1 MAHVTIAD
9 RVCSDFEGW
18 YNSLPVHKP
27 SNWPA
32 RGTVAVAL
40 VVLEDLKDD
49 FDLSLDSHR
58 TAGRAQMKGVGVARL
73 TRILAAHGETRPFL
87 KEGGRTNRGGPGAIE
102 SMLRV
107 LAGSELGTLPPSE
120 RSVVL
125 HKLQRFLV
133 DRIVEFHNRRRI
145 KFTYDPSRTTWQAI
159 HDLLRETKP
168 TGKNGPLAQHLVGAK
183 LSLRFPDDDVRND
196 SHSTA
201 DDQLGRAGDYQVG
214 GTVFHVTVAPMP
226 AVCEKCKV
234 NLDRGLR
241 AYLVAPDDQLA
252 AARQMAESV
261 APGRITVTSVEAF
274 VGQNVDE
281 MSHFGRGVP
290 AALGRLLR
298 RYNER
303 VDAVETDKSFLIDV
317 PENL

>member
-58 TAGRAQMKGVGVARL
+58 TSGKAQMKGVGVARV

-107 LAGSELGTLPPSE
+107 LAGSGLGTLPPSE
-120 RSVVL
+120 RSTSFARL
-125 HKLQRFLV
+125 SQPARTA
-133 DRIVEFHNRRRI
+133 RW
-145 KFTYDPSRTTWQAI
+145 PST
-159 HDLLRETKP
+159 LL
-168 TGKNGPLAQHLVGAK
+168 GP
-183 LSLRFPDDDVRND
+183 S
-196 SHSTA
+196 
-201 DDQLGRAGDYQVG
+201 
-214 GTVFHVTVAPMP
+214 
-226 AVCEKCKV
+226 
-234 NLDRGLR
+234 
-241 AYLVAPDDQLA
+241 
-252 AARQMAESV
+252 
-261 APGRITVTSVEAF
+261 
-274 VGQNVDE
+274 
-281 MSHFGRGVP
+281 
-290 AALGRLLR
+290 
-298 RYNER
+298 
-303 VDAVETDKSFLIDV
+303 
-317 PENL
+317 